1 MRWLLVKDLQLLRR
15 SPLVTGLL
23 VVYPIV
29 LAVLIGLAISR
40 SPEKPR
46 VAFLNQ
52 IPSGGGLSL
61 GDSGFS
67 QDEAR
72 KQLCAKIEC
81 VDVSS
86 REEVEQKVKDGD
98 VLGGLIL
105 PPDFISKLQGELST
119 NSSEPATVDVIV
131 NNDDPLK
138 AQVVDD
144 RIRSLLTQANLLIS
158 EKISDVAGD
167 YERILANG
175 GSFEIPFLNQTV
187 HILGLQKAEELL
199 NQVEAGLPP
208 ADRAKVAEVSNFA
221 RLARQNLALAN
232 SLLASVRQP
241 IAVNKDVIAGSVP
254 PLDTF
259 AVAVAAAIT
268 LLFVTVLLVSGSL
281 ALEREENTFTRLTR
295 GLVSR
300 TGLLVEKATLGTGA
314 ALAVTLLMLLAITP
328 FESISWGR
336 IYLIVPAILLA
347 GAASSALGLAIGA
360 AAKEVRASALLAFAL
375 ALPVAFI
382 SLVPSGTVSKGL
394 LDVIHVIAGIFP
406 FRAAVDALSGALS
419 ASGPDLGLPLLH
431 LALLTVGYLVLARLA
446 LSRFASS

>member
-23 VVYPIV
+23 ILYPIV

-40 SPEKPR
+40 GPEKPR

-52 IPSGGGLSL
+52 IPTGTGLSL
-61 GDSGFS
+61 GSGGFS

-72 KQLCAKIEC
+72 RQLCAKIEC
-81 VDVSS
+81 VDASS
-86 REEVEQKVKDGD
+86 RAEVEQKVKDGD

-105 PPDFISKLQGELST
+105 PPDFISKLQAELST
-119 NSSEPATVDVIV
+119 NASEPATVDVIV
-131 NNDDPLK
+131 NDDDPLK
-138 AQVVDD
+138 AQLVNDS
-144 RIRSLLTQANLLIS
+144 ISSLLTQANLLLS
-158 EKISDVAGD
+158 EKISGVAAD

-175 GSFEIPFLNQTV
+175 GEFTIPFLNQTV
-187 HILGLQKAEELL
+187 QILGLQRSEQIL
-199 NQVEAGLPP
+199 NSVAPSLP
-208 ADRAKVAEVSNFA
+208 AAQRAKVGQVSDFA

-232 SLLASVRQP
+232 TLLAAIRQP
-241 IAVNKDVIAGSVP
+241 IAVNKQVIAGSIP

-300 TGLLVEKATLGTGA
+300 TGLLVEKAALGTGA
-314 ALAVTLLMLLAITP
+314 ALAVTLLMLIAITP
-328 FESISWGR
+328 FESIAWSR
-336 IYLIVPAILLA
+336 IYLIVPAILFA
-347 GAASSALGLAIGA
+347 GAASSGLGLAIGA
-360 AAKEVRASALLAFAL
+360 AAREVRASALLAFAL
-375 ALPVAFI
+375 ALPVAFV
-382 SLVPSGTVSKGL
+382 SLVPSGTVSKTL
-394 LDVIHVIAGIFP
+394 LDVIHVIAGAFP
-406 FRAAVDALSGALS
+406 FRPAVDALSGALS
-419 ASGPDLGLPLLH
+419 SSGPDLGLPLLH

-446 LSRFASS
+446 LRRFA

>member
-1 MRWLLVKDLQLLRR
+1 MRWLFVKDLQLLRR

-46 VAFLNQ
+46 VAFLNE
-52 IPSGGGLSL
+52 IPAGNGLQLGSG
-61 GDSGFS
+61 GFS

-72 KQLCAKIEC
+72 RQLCAKVDC

-86 REEVEQKVKDGD
+86 RAEAEQKVKDGD
-98 VLGGLIL
+98 VLGALIL
-105 PPDFISKLQGELST
+105 PADFVSKLQGELST

-144 RIRSLLTQANLLIS
+144 RIRSLLTQANLLLS
-158 EKISDVAGD
+158 EKISNVAGN
-167 YERILANG
+167 YEQILANG
-175 GSFEIPFLNQTV
+175 GSFEIPFINQTV
-187 HILGLQKAEELL
+187 HILGLRKAEQIL

-208 ADRAKVAEVSNFA
+208 AQRARVAQVSDFA

-268 LLFVTVLLVSGSL
+268 LLFVTVLLASGSL

-295 GLVSR
+295 GLISR
-300 TGLLVEKATLGTGA
+300 TGLLVEKVALGTGA
-314 ALAVTLLMLLAITP
+314 ALVVTLILLAAITP
-328 FESISWGR
+328 FESIAWSR
-336 IYLIVPAILLA
+336 IYLIVPAILFA
-347 GAASSALGLAIGA
+347 GAASSGLGLAIGA
-360 AAKEVRASALLAFAL
+360 AAREVRASALLAFAL

-394 LDVIHVIAGIFP
+394 LDVIHVIAGAFP
-406 FRAAVDALSGALS
+406 FRATVDALSGALS
-419 ASGPDLGLPLLH
+419 ASGPSLGLPLLH
-431 LALLTVGYLVLARLA
+431 LAVLTIGYLILARLA
-446 LSRFASS
+446 LRRFA

>member
-23 VVYPIV
+23 IVYPIV

-40 SPEKPR
+40 SPERPR
-46 VAFLNQ
+46 IAFLNQ
-52 IPSGGGLSL
+52 IPTGHGLNL
-61 GDSGFS
+61 GAGGFS
-67 QDEAR
+67 QQEAR
-72 KQLCAKIEC
+72 RQLCAKVEC

-86 REEVEQKVKDGD
+86 RSELEQKVKDGD

-105 PPDFISKLQGELST
+105 PSDFISKLQAELGTSGT
-119 NSSEPATVDVIV
+119 EPATVDVIV

-138 AQVVDD
+138 AQVVND
-144 RIRSLLTQANLLIS
+144 RITSLLAQANLLLS
-158 EKISDVAGD
+158 SKISNVASN
-167 YERILANG
+167 YEKILANG
-175 GSFEIPFLNQTV
+175 GEFTIPFLGQTV
-187 HILGLQKAEELL
+187 HILGLQKSEKAL
-199 NQVEAGLPP
+199 NAVAPSLPP
-208 ADRAKVAEVSNFA
+208 AQRSKVTQVSDFA
-221 RLARQNLALAN
+221 RLARQNLALAD

-241 IAVNKDVIAGSVP
+241 IAVDKQVIAGRIP

-314 ALAVTLLMLLAITP
+314 ALIVTLLLLAAITP
-328 FESISWGR
+328 FESISWSR
-336 IYLIVPAILLA
+336 IYLIIPAILLA
-347 GAASSALGLAIGA
+347 GAASSGLGLAIGA

-394 LDVIHVIAGIFP
+394 LDVIHVIAGAFP

-419 ASGPDLGLPLLH
+419 ASGPSLGMPLLH

-446 LSRFASS
+446 LRRFA

>member
-23 VVYPIV
+23 IVYPIV

-52 IPSGGGLSL
+52 IPASTGLNL
-61 GDSGFS
+61 GSTGGFS
-67 QDEAR
+67 QSEAHR
-72 KQLCAKIEC
+72 QLCAKIEC
-81 VDVSS
+81 VSASS
-86 REEVEQKVKDGD
+86 REDVERKVKDGE

-105 PPDFISKLQGELST
+105 PPDFLTKLQAELTT

-138 AQVVDD
+138 AQLVDD
-144 RIRSLLTQANLLIS
+144 RISSLLTQANLLLS
-158 EKISDVAGD
+158 AKISDVAAN
-167 YERILANG
+167 YEKILANG
-175 GSFEIPFLNQTV
+175 GKFTIPFLGQTV
-187 HILGLQKAEELL
+187 DILGLRRTEKILDSVAAQ
-199 NQVEAGLPP
+199 LPP
-208 ADRAKVAEVSNFA
+208 GDRRRVQRISAFT
-221 RLARQNLALAN
+221 RLSRQNLALADD
-232 SLLASVRQP
+232 LLASVRQP
-241 IAVNKDVIAGSVP
+241 IAVDKQVIAGSVP

-259 AVAVAAAIT
+259 AVAVAAAVT

-300 TGLLVEKATLGTGA
+300 EGLLVEKAILGTGA
-314 ALAVTLLMLLAITP
+314 ALVVTLLLLAAITP
-328 FESISWGR
+328 FESIGWSR

-347 GAASSALGLAIGA
+347 GAASSGLGLAIGA
-360 AAKEVRASALLAFAL
+360 AAREVRASALLAFAL

-394 LDVIHVIAGIFP
+394 LDVIHVIAGAFP

-446 LSRFASS
+446 LRRFA

>member
-23 VVYPIV
+23 VIYPIV

-52 IPSGGGLSL
+52 IPAGSGLNL
-61 GDSGFS
+61 GTGGFS
-67 QDEAR
+67 QQEAR
-72 KQLCAKIEC
+72 NQLCAKIEC
-81 VDVSS
+81 VDASS
-86 REEVEQKVKDGD
+86 RADAERKVKDGD
-98 VLGGLIL
+98 VLGALIL
-105 PPDFISKLQGELST
+105 PSDLISKLQAELST
-119 NSSEPATVDVIV
+119 SGTEPATVDVLV

-144 RIRSLLTQANLLIS
+144 RISSLLTQANLLLS
-158 EKISDVAGD
+158 GKISDVASN
-167 YERILANG
+167 YEKILANG
-175 GSFEIPFLNQTV
+175 GEFTIPFLGQTV
-187 HILGLQKAEELL
+187 HILGLQKSEKVL
-199 NQVEAGLPP
+199 NAVEPSLPP
-208 ADRAKVAEVSNFA
+208 AQRNQVTKVSDFA
-221 RLARQNLALAN
+221 RLARQNLALAD
-232 SLLASVRQP
+232 SLLSSVRQP
-241 IAVNKDVIAGSVP
+241 IAVDKQVIAGSIP

-259 AVAVAAAIT
+259 ATAVAAAIT

-300 TGLLVEKATLGTGA
+300 TGLLVEKAALGTGA
-314 ALAVTLLMLLAITP
+314 ALVVTLLLLAAITP
-328 FESISWGR
+328 FESISWSR

-347 GAASSALGLAIGA
+347 GAASSGLGLAIGA
-360 AAKEVRASALLAFAL
+360 AAREVRASALLAFAL

-394 LDVIHVIAGIFP
+394 LDVIHLIAGAFP
-406 FRAAVDALSGALS
+406 FRATVDALSGALS

-431 LALLTVGYLVLARLA
+431 LAVLAMAYLVLARLA
-446 LSRFASS
+446 LRRFT

>member
-52 IPSGGGLSL
+52 IPAGHGLSL
-61 GDSGFS
+61 GSGGFS

-72 KQLCAKIEC
+72 RQLCAKITC
-81 VDVSS
+81 VDASS
-86 REEVEQKVKDGD
+86 RAEVEQKVKDGD

-105 PPDFISKLQGELST
+105 PADFISKLQAELST
-119 NSSEPATVDVIV
+119 DSSQPATVDVIV

-138 AQVVDD
+138 AQVVND
-144 RIRSLLTQANLLIS
+144 RISSLLTQANLLLS
-158 EKISDVAGD
+158 EKISNVAGD

-175 GSFEIPFLNQTV
+175 GSFEIPFINQTV
-187 HILGLQKAEELL
+187 QILGLQKAEQIL
-199 NQVEAGLPP
+199 NQVEPSLPP
-208 ADRAKVAEVSNFA
+208 DKRAQVAQVSDFA

-241 IAVNKDVIAGSVP
+241 IAVNKDVIAGSIP

-281 ALEREENTFTRLTR
+281 ALEREENTYTRLTR

-300 TGLLVEKATLGTGA
+300 TGLLVEKAMLGTIA
-314 ALAVTLLMLLAITP
+314 ALLVTLLMLLAITP
-328 FESISWGR
+328 FESISWSR

-347 GAASSALGLAIGA
+347 GMASSGLGLAIGA
-360 AAKEVRASALLAFAL
+360 AAREVRASALLAFAL

-394 LDVIHVIAGIFP
+394 LDVIHVIAGAFP
-406 FRAAVDALSGALS
+406 FRPAVDALSGALS

-431 LALLTVGYLVLARLA
+431 LALLTLGYLVLARLA
-446 LSRFASS
+446 LRRFA

>member
-23 VVYPIV
+23 IVYPIV

-52 IPSGGGLSL
+52 IPSGGGLNL
-61 GDSGFS
+61 GDTGFS

-72 KQLCAKIEC
+72 RQLCAKIEC

-86 REEVEQKVKDGD
+86 RAEVEQKVKDGD

-131 NNDDPLK
+131 NDDDPLK

-158 EKISDVAGD
+158 QKISDVAGN
-167 YERILANG
+167 YERILADG
-175 GSFEIPFLNQTV
+175 GSFEIPFINQTV

-199 NQVEAGLPP
+199 NQVEASLPP
-208 ADRAKVAEVSNFA
+208 SQRSKVTQVSDFA
-221 RLARQNLALAN
+221 RLARQNLALAD
-232 SLLASVRQP
+232 SLLSSIRQP

-300 TGLLVEKATLGTGA
+300 TGLLIEKATLGTGA
-314 ALAVTLLMLLAITP
+314 ALIVTLLLLAAISP
-328 FESISWGR
+328 FESISWSR
-336 IYLIVPAILLA
+336 IHLIVPAILLA

-394 LDVIHVIAGIFP
+394 LDVIHVIAGVFP

-419 ASGPDLGLPLLH
+419 ASGPSLGMPLLH
-431 LALLTVGYLVLARLA
+431 LALLTIGYLVLARLA
-446 LSRFASS
+446 LRRFA

>member
-23 VVYPIV
+23 ILYPIV

-40 SPEKPR
+40 GPEKPR

-52 IPSGGGLSL
+52 IPTGTGLSL
-61 GDSGFS
+61 GSGGFS

-72 KQLCAKIEC
+72 RQLCAKIEC
-81 VDVSS
+81 VDASS
-86 REEVEQKVKDGD
+86 RAEVEQKVKDGD

-105 PPDFISKLQGELST
+105 PPDFISKLQAELST
-119 NSSEPATVDVIV
+119 NASEPATVDVIV
-131 NNDDPLK
+131 NDDDPLK
-138 AQVVDD
+138 AQLVNDS
-144 RIRSLLTQANLLIS
+144 ISSLLTQANLLLS
-158 EKISDVAGD
+158 EKISGVAGD

-175 GSFEIPFLNQTV
+175 GEFTVPFLNQTV
-187 HILGLQKAEELL
+187 QILGLQRSEQIL
-199 NQVEAGLPP
+199 NSVAPSLPP
-208 ADRAKVAEVSNFA
+208 AQRAKVGQVSDFA

-232 SLLASVRQP
+232 TLLAAIRQP
-241 IAVNKDVIAGSVP
+241 IAVDKQVIAGSIP

-300 TGLLVEKATLGTGA
+300 TGLLVEKAILGTGA
-314 ALAVTLLMLLAITP
+314 ALAVTLLMLIAITP
-328 FESISWGR
+328 FESIAWSR
-336 IYLIVPAILLA
+336 IYLIVPAILFA
-347 GAASSALGLAIGA
+347 GAASSGLGLAIGA
-360 AAKEVRASALLAFAL
+360 AAREVRASALLAFAL
-375 ALPVAFI
+375 ALPVAFV
-382 SLVPSGTVSKGL
+382 SLVPSGTVSKTL
-394 LDVIHVIAGIFP
+394 LDVIHVIAGAFP
-406 FRAAVDALSGALS
+406 FRPAVDALSGALS
-419 ASGPDLGLPLLH
+419 SSGPELGLPLLH

-446 LSRFASS
+446 LRRFA

>member
-1 MRWLLVKDLQLLRR
+1 
-15 SPLVTGLL
+15 
-23 VVYPIV
+23 
-29 LAVLIGLAISR
+29 ISR

-52 IPSGGGLSL
+52 IPSGGGLQL
-61 GDSGFS
+61 GSGGFS

-72 KQLCAKIEC
+72 RQLCAKITC
-81 VDVSS
+81 VDASS
-86 REEVEQKVKDGD
+86 RAEVEQKVKDGD

-105 PPDFISKLQGELST
+105 PADFISKLQAELST
-119 NSSEPATVDVIV
+119 NSSEPATVDVIL

-138 AQVVDD
+138 AEVVND
-144 RIRSLLTQANLLIS
+144 RISSLLTQANLLLS
-158 EKISDVAGD
+158 RKISDVAGN
-167 YERILANG
+167 YEQILANG
-175 GSFEIPFLNQTV
+175 GSFEIPFINQTV
-187 HILGLQKAEELL
+187 HLLGLQKGEEILH
-199 NQVEAGLPP
+199 QVEANLPP
-208 ADRAKVAEVSNFA
+208 AKRAQVAEVSDFA

-232 SLLASVRQP
+232 SLLAAVRQP

-281 ALEREENTFTRLTR
+281 ALEREENTYTRLTC

-314 ALAVTLLMLLAITP
+314 ALAVTLLMLAAITP
-328 FESISWGR
+328 FESISWSR
-336 IYLIVPAILLA
+336 IYLILPAILLA

-394 LDVIHVIAGIFP
+394 LDVIH
-406 FRAAVDALSGALS
+406 
-419 ASGPDLGLPLLH
+419 
-431 LALLTVGYLVLARLA
+431 
-446 LSRFASS
+446 

>member
-1 MRWLLVKDLQLLRR
+1 MRWLLVKDLQILRR
-15 SPLVTGLL
+15 SPLLTGLL
-23 VVYPIV
+23 IVYPIV

-52 IPSGGGLSL
+52 IPSGAGLSL
-61 GDSGFS
+61 GSTGGFS

-72 KQLCAKIEC
+72 RQLCAKIEC
-81 VDVSS
+81 VDASS
-86 REEVEQKVKDGD
+86 REDVEHKVKEGE

-105 PPDFISKLQGELST
+105 PSDFLSKLQAELTT

-131 NNDDPLK
+131 NQDDPLK
-138 AQVVDD
+138 AQLVDD
-144 RIRSLLTQANLLIS
+144 RISSLLTQANLLLS
-158 EKISDVAGD
+158 AKISDVASN
-167 YERILANG
+167 YEKILANG
-175 GSFEIPFLNQTV
+175 GEFEIPFLGQTV
-187 HILGLQKAEELL
+187 HVLGLGKAATILKA
-199 NQVEAGLPP
+199 VEASLPP
-208 ADRAKVAEVSNFA
+208 SQRKQVAEIGDFA
-221 RLARQNLALAN
+221 RLARQNLALADQ
-232 SLLASVRQP
+232 LLSSIRQP
-241 IAVNKDVIAGSVP
+241 IAVHKDVIAGSIP

-259 AVAVAAAIT
+259 AVAVAAAVT

-300 TGLLVEKATLGTGA
+300 TGLLVEKAALGTGA
-314 ALAVTLLMLLAITP
+314 AFVVTLLLLAAITP
-328 FESISWGR
+328 FESIAWSR

-360 AAKEVRASALLAFAL
+360 AAREVRASALLAFAL

-382 SLVPSGTVSKGL
+382 SLVPSGTVGKGL
-394 LDVIHVIAGIFP
+394 LDVIHVIAGAFP
-406 FRAAVDALSGALS
+406 FRPALDALSGALA
-419 ASGPDLGLPLLH
+419 ASGPDLGPPLLH

-446 LSRFASS
+446 LRRFT

>member
-23 VVYPIV
+23 VIYPIV

-52 IPSGGGLSL
+52 IPNGAGLDL
-61 GDSGFS
+61 GNGGFS

-72 KQLCAKIEC
+72 HQLCAKIEC

-86 REEVEQKVKDGD
+86 RAEAEQKVKDGD
-98 VLGGLIL
+98 VLGALIL
-105 PPDFISKLQGELST
+105 PADFISKLQAELST
-119 NSSEPATVDVIV
+119 SGTEPATVDVIV

-138 AQVVDD
+138 AQLVDD
-144 RIRSLLTQANLLIS
+144 RIRSLLTEGNLLLS
-158 EKISDVAGD
+158 SKISDVAAN
-167 YERILANG
+167 YERLLANG
-175 GSFEIPFLNQTV
+175 GEFTIPFLNQTV
-187 HILGLQKAEELL
+187 HILGLQKSEQIL
-199 NQVEAGLPP
+199 NSVHGSLPAAQQSEVAQVS
-208 ADRAKVAEVSNFA
+208 RFA

-232 SLLASVRQP
+232 TLLSAVRQP
-241 IAVNKDVIAGSVP
+241 IAVDKQVIAGSVP

-314 ALAVTLLMLLAITP
+314 ALVVTLLMLAAITP
-328 FESISWGR
+328 FESISWSR

-347 GAASSALGLAIGA
+347 GAASSGLGLAIGA
-360 AAKEVRASALLAFAL
+360 AAREVRASALLAFAL

-382 SLVPSGTVSKGL
+382 SLVPSGTVNKTL
-394 LDVIHVIAGIFP
+394 LDVIHVIAGAFP

-431 LALLTVGYLVLARLA
+431 LALLTIGYLILARLA
-446 LSRFASS
+446 LRRFA

>member
-1 MRWLLVKDLQLLRR
+1 MRWLFVKDLQLLRR

-46 VAFLNQ
+46 VAFLNE
-52 IPSGGGLSL
+52 IPAGNGLQLGSG
-61 GDSGFS
+61 GFS

-72 KQLCAKIEC
+72 RQLCAKVDC

-86 REEVEQKVKDGD
+86 RAEAEQKVKDGD
-98 VLGGLIL
+98 VLGALIL
-105 PPDFISKLQGELST
+105 PADFVSKLQGELST

-144 RIRSLLTQANLLIS
+144 RIRSLLTQANLLLS
-158 EKISDVAGD
+158 EKISNVAGN
-167 YERILANG
+167 YEQILANG
-175 GSFEIPFLNQTV
+175 GSFEIPFINQTV
-187 HILGLQKAEELL
+187 HILGLRKAEQIL

-208 ADRAKVAEVSNFA
+208 AQRARVAQVSDFA

-268 LLFVTVLLVSGSL
+268 LLFVTVLLASGSL

-295 GLVSR
+295 GLISR
-300 TGLLVEKATLGTGA
+300 TGLLVEKVALGTGA
-314 ALAVTLLMLLAITP
+314 ALVVTLILLAAITP
-328 FESISWGR
+328 FESIAWSR
-336 IYLIVPAILLA
+336 IYLIVPAILFA
-347 GAASSALGLAIGA
+347 GAASSGLGLAIGA
-360 AAKEVRASALLAFAL
+360 AAREVRASALLAFAL

-394 LDVIHVIAGIFP
+394 LDVIHVIAGAFP
-406 FRAAVDALSGALS
+406 FRATVDALSGALS
-419 ASGPDLGLPLLH
+419 ASGPSLGLPLLH
-431 LALLTVGYLVLARLA
+431 LALLTIGYLILARLA
-446 LSRFASS
+446 LRRFA

>member
-23 VVYPIV
+23 IVYPIV

-52 IPSGGGLSL
+52 IPTGAGLQL
-61 GDSGFS
+61 GDGGFS

-72 KQLCAKIEC
+72 RQLCAKIEC

-86 REEVEQKVKDGD
+86 RAEVEQKVKDGD

-105 PPDFISKLQGELST
+105 PADFISKLQGELTT
-119 NSSEPATVDVIV
+119 NSSEPATVDVIL

-144 RIRSLLTQANLLIS
+144 RIRSLLTQANLLLS
-158 EKISDVAGD
+158 EKISDVAGN
-167 YERILANG
+167 YEQILANG
-175 GSFEIPFLNQTV
+175 GSFEIPFINQTV
-187 HILGLQKAEELL
+187 HILGLQKAEQIL
-199 NQVEAGLPP
+199 NRVEANLPP
-208 ADRAKVAEVSNFA
+208 AERAQVGQVSDFA
-221 RLARQNLALAN
+221 RLARQNLALAD
-232 SLLASVRQP
+232 SLLSSIRQP
-241 IAVNKDVIAGSVP
+241 IAVDKDVIAGSVP

-300 TGLLVEKATLGTGA
+300 TGLLVEKATLGTFA
-314 ALAVTLLMLLAITP
+314 ALVVTLLMLLAITP
-328 FESISWGR
+328 FESISWDR

-347 GAASSALGLAIGA
+347 GMASSGLGLAIGA
-360 AAKEVRASALLAFAL
+360 AAREVRASALLAFAL
-375 ALPVAFI
+375 ALPVAFL

-394 LDVIHVIAGIFP
+394 LDVIHVIAGAFP
-406 FRAAVDALSGALS
+406 FRPAVDALSGALS
-419 ASGPDLGLPLLH
+419 SSGPDLGLPLLH
-431 LALLTVGYLVLARLA
+431 LALLAVGYLMLARLA
-446 LSRFASS
+446 LRRFA

>member
-1 MRWLLVKDLQLLRR
+1 MRWLLVKDLQVLRR

-23 VVYPIV
+23 IVYPIV

-52 IPSGGGLSL
+52 IPTGAGLSL
-61 GDSGFS
+61 GTGGFS

-72 KQLCAKIEC
+72 RQLCAKVEC

-86 REEVEQKVKDGD
+86 RAEAEQKVKDGD

-144 RIRSLLTQANLLIS
+144 RIRSLLTQANLLLS
-158 EKISDVAGD
+158 EKISNVAAD
-167 YERILANG
+167 YEKILANG

-187 HILGLQKAEELL
+187 HILGLQKAEEIL
-199 NQVEAGLPP
+199 NQVESSLPP
-208 ADRAKVAEVSNFA
+208 GKRAQVAQVSDFA

-232 SLLASVRQP
+232 SLLSSIRQP
-241 IAVNKDVIAGSVP
+241 IAVDRQVIAGSVP

-300 TGLLVEKATLGTGA
+300 TGLLIEKATLGTGA
-314 ALAVTLLMLLAITP
+314 ALVVTLLLLAAITP
-328 FESISWGR
+328 FESISWSR

-375 ALPVAFI
+375 ALPVAFV

-394 LDVIHVIAGIFP
+394 LDVIHVIAGVFP

-431 LALLTVGYLVLARLA
+431 LALLTIGYLVLARLA
-446 LSRFASS
+446 LRRFS

>member
-1 MRWLLVKDLQLLRR
+1 MRWLFVKDLQLLRR

-23 VVYPIV
+23 VIYPIV

-46 VAFLNQ
+46 VAFLNE
-52 IPSGGGLSL
+52 IPSGNGLQL
-61 GDSGFS
+61 GSGGFS

-72 KQLCAKIEC
+72 RQLCSKIDC

-86 REEVEQKVKDGD
+86 RAEVEQKVKDGD

-105 PPDFISKLQGELST
+105 PADFISKLQGELST

-131 NNDDPLK
+131 NDDDPLK

-144 RIRSLLTQANLLIS
+144 RIRSLLTQANLLLS
-158 EKISDVAGD
+158 QKISDVAGN
-167 YERILANG
+167 YEQILANG
-175 GSFEIPFLNQTV
+175 GSFEIPFINQTV
-187 HILGLQKAEELL
+187 HILGLKKAEELL
-199 NQVEAGLPP
+199 NQVETSLPP
-208 ADRAKVAEVSNFA
+208 AQRAKVSQVSDFA
-221 RLARQNLALAN
+221 KLARQNLALAN

-241 IAVNKDVIAGSVP
+241 IAVNKDVIAGSIP

-300 TGLLVEKATLGTGA
+300 TGLLVEKAALGTGA
-314 ALAVTLLMLLAITP
+314 ALVVTLILLAAITP
-328 FESISWGR
+328 FESIAWSR
-336 IYLIVPAILLA
+336 IYLIVPAILFA
-347 GAASSALGLAIGA
+347 GAASSGLGLAIGA
-360 AAKEVRASALLAFAL
+360 AAREVRASALLAFAL

-394 LDVIHVIAGIFP
+394 LDVIHVIAGAFP
-406 FRAAVDALSGALS
+406 FRPAVDALSGALS
-419 ASGPDLGLPLLH
+419 SSGPALGLPLLH

-446 LSRFASS
+446 LRRFA

>member
-46 VAFLNQ
+46 IAFLNQ
-52 IPSGGGLSL
+52 IPTGSGLNL
-61 GDSGFS
+61 GSGGFS
-67 QDEAR
+67 QDAAR
-72 KQLCAKIEC
+72 RQLCAKVEC

-86 REEVEQKVKDGD
+86 RAEVEQKVKDGD

-105 PPDFISKLQGELST
+105 PADFISKLQGELGT
-119 NSSEPATVDVIV
+119 NSAEPATVDVIV

-144 RIRSLLTQANLLIS
+144 RISSLLTQANLLLS
-158 EKISDVAGD
+158 RKISDVAAN
-167 YERILANG
+167 YEKILADG
-175 GSFEIPFLNQTV
+175 GEFEIPFINQTV
-187 HILGLQKAEELL
+187 HILGLQKSEEIL
-199 NQVEAGLPP
+199 NQVEANLPP
-208 ADRAKVAEVSNFA
+208 EDRGKVKQVSDFA
-221 RLARQNLALAN
+221 RLARQNLALAD
-232 SLLASVRQP
+232 SLLSSIRQP

-259 AVAVAAAIT
+259 AVAVAAAIS

-300 TGLLVEKATLGTGA
+300 TGLLVEKAILGTGA
-314 ALAVTLLMLLAITP
+314 ALIVTLLLLAAITP
-328 FESISWGR
+328 FESISWSR
-336 IYLIVPAILLA
+336 IYLIIPAILLA
-347 GAASSALGLAIGA
+347 GAASSGLGLAIGA
-360 AAKEVRASALLAFAL
+360 AAREVRASALLAFAL
-375 ALPVAFI
+375 ALPVAFV

-394 LDVIHVIAGIFP
+394 LDVIHVIAGAFP
-406 FRAAVDALSGALS
+406 FRPAVDALSGALS

-431 LALLTVGYLVLARLA
+431 LALLTIGYLALARLA
-446 LSRFASS
+446 LRRFA